1 MGSYCNWLN
10 DHFCVCAESF
20 SSRDNAQLQQGAQ
33 ELEHLIT
40 GLINSIESEK
50 GS

>member
-10 DHFCVCAESF
+10 HHFCVSAESF

-33 ELEHLIT
+33 ELEYLIT